1 MGGGRVAYSCA
12 VDRSPKLKA
21 TGYGQRTMV
30 ALPVLVT
37 LTALFIWW
45 GWRQGAYFDQ
55 VFYPGAI
62 GVYALLAL
70 ILWLSPPLRAS
81 GLPARIAFL
90 SLLLLAGW
98 TLLSIVWTPAPAT
111 AIAGAQR
118 AFLYVALFALGGWLV
133 RMLRER
139 PLPAVAPVALA
150 GALVGV
156 ATVITLVGGA
166 DIDAYVHG
174 DGTLRFPIGY
184 RNANAA
190 FWLLC
195 VWPLLALAT
204 DIEVRWWL
212 RSLAIGSATM
222 LIELGVLAQSR
233 GSLPAVAVAL
243 LVYLIVS
250 PRRLR
255 AAAVIALAALPM
267 LPALPTLLDVF
278 QHGEADATT
287 LELLHDSAGAIALT
301 SALSV
306 ALSAGVMWG
315 IQPRLRLG
323 PTRVRRLSWVTGILA
338 AIAVVV
344 AGSAFISRHGG
355 PVGFVDQRVS
365 EFRRVGYPDLSRQGI
380 RFGANVGS
388 NRNDFWRV
396 ALREG
401 ADHPLLGGGPGSFE
415 LAYLKER
422 RSGETPKDPHGSG
435 FLMFSELGVP
445 GTLLFVTFLVAA
457 GFAGWRARRS
467 SPSAAIVAAGAL
479 GGAVQ
484 CFFQGA
490 YDWFWHY
497 PGVTAPAIFLL
508 GVAAGGDAIERGG
521 EWTRR
526 LRFSGLALAVLLAAV
541 AVPLFL
547 ADRFTTRALQEWPV
561 DVGGAYED
569 LDRAAELNPFDAR
582 PLLVKG
588 VIASRVGNRKLAL
601 ANFREARSRVP
612 ESYVSYFL
620 IAQELE
626 RQNPVAARRALAQAR
641 TLNPRGLEVVL
652 LGSRL
657 KRVRGSARGDSALR

>member
-1 MGGGRVAYSCA
+1 
-12 VDRSPKLKA
+12 
-21 TGYGQRTMV
+21 MV
-30 ALPVLVT
+30 ALPVLVA

-45 GWRQGAYFDQ
+45 SWRQGAYFDQ

-90 SLLLLAGW
+90 SLFLLAGW

-111 AIAGAQR
+111 AVAGAQR
-118 AFLYVALFALGGWLV
+118 AFLYVALFALGVWLV
-133 RMLRER
+133 RVLRER
-139 PLPAVAPVALA
+139 PLPAIAPVALA
-150 GALVGV
+150 GTLVGV
-156 ATVITLVGGA
+156 AAVITLAGGT

-174 DGTLRFPIGY
+174 DATLRFPIGY

-195 VWPLLALAT
+195 TWPLLALAT
-204 DIEVRWWL
+204 DIELRWWL

-267 LPALPTLLDVF
+267 LPALPILLDVF
-278 QHGEADATT
+278 QHGGADATT

-306 ALSAGVMWG
+306 ALSAVVLWG
-315 IQPRLRLG
+315 IHPRLRLG
-323 PTRVRRLSWVTGILA
+323 PTRVRQLSWVTGILA

-344 AGSAFISRHGG
+344 AGSAFVSRHGG

-457 GFAGWRARRS
+457 GVAGWRARRS
-467 SPSAAIVAAGAL
+467 GPSGAIVAAGAL
-479 GGAVQ
+479 GGAAQ

-497 PGVTAPAIFLL
+497 PGVTAPAVFLL
-508 GVAAGGDAIERGG
+508 GVAAGGDVVERGG

-526 LRFSGLALAVLLAAV
+526 LRFPGLALAVLLAAV

-569 LDRAAELNPFDAR
+569 LDRATDLNPFDAR

-588 VIASRVGNRKLAL
+588 VIASRVGDRKLAL

-626 RQNPVAARRALAQAR
+626 RQNPVAARRALAQAQA
-641 TLNPRGLEVVL
+641 LNPRGLEVVL
-652 LGSRL
+652 LGRRL
-657 KRVRGSARGDSALR
+657 KRARESAFEDSALR